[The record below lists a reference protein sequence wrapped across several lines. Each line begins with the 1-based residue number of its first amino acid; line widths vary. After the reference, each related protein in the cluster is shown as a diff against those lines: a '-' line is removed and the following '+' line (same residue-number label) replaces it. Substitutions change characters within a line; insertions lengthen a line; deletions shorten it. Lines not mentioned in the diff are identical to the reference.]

1 MSSHP
6 APASGGAKEPAPK
19 RQTVPGIRKRKGGGK
34 RLSMVT
40 AYGFDHARIVDAAGV
55 DLILVGDSV
64 ANVVLGHDSTLPV
77 TMDDMLYHAAAVRR
91 GTERA
96 LIVGDMPFLSYTVSE
111 AQAIEN
117 AGRFLKEA
125 GCDAIKLEGGDEV
138 KDAVRAIVRAGI
150 PVMGHLGLTPQTV
163 SMLGGYRVQG
173 RSALQARGIIDAA
186 LALEDAG
193 AFSLVLECVPVDVAR
208 EVTARL
214 EIPTIGIGAG
224 PHCDGQV
231 LVFHDLL
238 GLSRGGHAPRFVKR
252 YADLY
257 GAAVKAVEAY
267 VSEVQS
273 GAFPAAEH
281 TFQMNEGEDQ
291 KLPDALS
298 APTRGAVADG
308 LIAPSEDP
316 GPAG

>member
-1 MSSHP
+1 MSSHSP
-6 APASGGAKEPAPK
+6 EKPR
-19 RQTVPGIRKRKGGGK
+19 RQTVPGIRNRKGKK

-64 ANVVLGHDSTLPV
+64 ANVVLGHDSTVPV
-77 TMDDMLYHAAAVRR
+77 TMDQMIHHAAAVRR

-96 LIVGDMPFLSYTVSE
+96 LVVGDMPFLSYTVSE
-111 AQAIEN
+111 PDAIRN

-125 GCDAIKLEGGDEV
+125 GSDAVKLEGGDEV
-138 KDAVRAIVRAGI
+138 AGVVRAIVRAGI

-173 RSALQARGIIDAA
+173 RSALQARSIVDAA
-186 LALEDAG
+186 AALEEAG
-193 AFSLVLECVPVDVAR
+193 AFAVVLECVPVDVAR
-208 EVTARL
+208 EVTERL

-238 GLSRGGHAPRFVKR
+238 GLSRGGPAPRFVKK
-252 YADLY
+252 YADLA
-257 GAAVKAVEAY
+257 GAAIQAIEAF
-267 VSEVQS
+267 VGEVQS
-273 GAFPAAEH
+273 GAFPAPEH
-281 TFQMNEGEDQ
+281 TFAMSEGEEQ

-298 APTRGAVADG
+298 RPTKGVAADG
-308 LIAPSEDP
+308 LVAPTPDEIDP
-316 GPAG
+316 GARA